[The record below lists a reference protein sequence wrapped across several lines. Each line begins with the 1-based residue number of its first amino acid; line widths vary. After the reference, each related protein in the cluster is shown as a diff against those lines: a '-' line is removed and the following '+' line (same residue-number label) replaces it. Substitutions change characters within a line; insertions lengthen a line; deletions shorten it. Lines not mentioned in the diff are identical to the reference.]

1 MNKYRAT
8 VRYLPTFPGS
18 ETEREARYEVEAM
31 DVEGARLKGAQCF
44 GARHRFTA
52 EVLSVEVTKLPSG
65 PERITDRVRLA
76 QVADELGV
84 RLDWHE
90 PDEQEVT
97 AEVRGKMLDNAGSW
111 GEERTAGKDYEELHV
126 VVSKDGQPRFTVN
139 IATLLAWA
147 TEDKR

>member
-1 MNKYRAT
+1 MNKYRVQVNYRT
-8 VRYLPTFPGS
+8 VPNEAES
-18 ETEREARYEVEAM
+18 VSSWIIEADNVNEARLQAAV
-31 DVEGARLKGAQCF
+31 RF
-44 GARHRFTA
+44 GRNSAYGTLVSVAAA
-52 EVLSVEVTKLPSG
+52 EVPSG
-65 PERITDRVRLA
+65 PERITERTRLA

-84 RLDWHE
+84 RLNWHE

-111 GEERTAGKDYEELHV
+111 GEERTAGRDYEELHV

-139 IATLLAWA
+139 LATLLAWA

>member
-1 MNKYRAT
+1 MNKYRVQVKYRT
-8 VRYLPTFPGS
+8 VPNS
-18 ETEREARYEVEAM
+18 AESISSWIIEADSANEARLQAAVRFGRNSAYGELISIKATEV
-31 DVEGARLKGAQCF
+31 
-44 GARHRFTA
+44 
-52 EVLSVEVTKLPSG
+52 PSG
-65 PERITDRVRLA
+65 PERVIERTRLA

-111 GEERTAGKDYEELHV
+111 GEERAAGKDYEELHV
-126 VVSKDGQPRFTVN
+126 VVSKEGQPRFTVN
-139 IATLLAWA
+139 LATLLAWA